1 MGRHL
6 FGEGGD
12 PRKLRTLFY
21 TCVGAALGLT
31 IVSFIVQD
39 QFGNIGLFKGPRKE
53 SSPQVSTLNTRTYR
67 GAIKPNGSTNL
78 TLSRID
84 IGNLGLVDMNDRGD
98 YLFLEPP
105 SDLPN
110 QNFIHKFNGKS
121 ALYSPPNATARLQL
135 TTGGKIVERRG
146 PMQLS
151 AVGRGEPASV
161 TSLPFSRPFF
171 RSRPGDD
178 GSEIRIQF
186 ESIDHKPNYFLLVD
200 KQGLRVKT
208 MFTSSL
214 PIELLETDPK
224 GSIFMRQRNDSPAA
238 SIEILLSYKDG
249 KVETI
254 PMPSNYF
261 DIDRITSTGKQ
272 FAGTFGSRTSVEPM
286 RSFRLINS
294 AWSELPIPTGFEFS
308 YVQKVFEDGL
318 ILGFVSDK
326 NQEKTKQVIWDGD
339 KVAILNDMPAWPKLG
354 QFSFV
359 SRATRRGDIYVRNV
373 LNTESGA
380 GDNYLLHVARN

>member
-1 MGRHL
+1 MGRNVIFGVGRHL

-53 SSPQVSTLNTRTYR
+53 SSPQASTLNTRTYR
-67 GAIKPNGSTNL
+67 GAIKPNGSANL

-146 PMQLS
+146 PIMIS
-151 AVGRGEPASV
+151 
-161 TSLPFSRPFF
+161 
-171 RSRPGDD
+171 
-178 GSEIRIQF
+178 IR
-186 ESIDHKPNYFLLVD
+186 
-200 KQGLRVKT
+200 
-208 MFTSSL
+208 
-214 PIELLETDPK
+214 
-224 GSIFMRQRNDSPAA
+224 
-238 SIEILLSYKDG
+238 
-249 KVETI
+249 
-254 PMPSNYF
+254 
-261 DIDRITSTGKQ
+261 
-272 FAGTFGSRTSVEPM
+272 
-286 RSFRLINS
+286 
-294 AWSELPIPTGFEFS
+294 
-308 YVQKVFEDGL
+308 
-318 ILGFVSDK
+318 
-326 NQEKTKQVIWDGD
+326 TK
-339 KVAILNDMPAWPKLG
+339 
-354 QFSFV
+354 S
-359 SRATRRGDIYVRNV
+359 
-373 LNTESGA
+373 
-380 GDNYLLHVARN
+380 